1 MGDNAQKGQ
10 FLGFTLEPQKFPSTE
25 CLDANWRKYCSPFSV
40 ASDFIKQGVVND
52 KLH

>member
-1 MGDNAQKGQ
+1 MRKKASFWVLRWNGTAEISVNRM
-10 FLGFTLEPQKFPSTE
+10 FRLE
-25 CLDANWRKYCSPFSV
+25 ANWRKYCSPFSV